1 MEKQGHVVF
10 TVRMFGDFSILYEG
24 REIRL
29 GRKSTA
35 KFIQLLQLVW
45 IHGEQGIFKENL
57 MKCLYDRN
65 EVSDSNNS
73 VNNLL
78 YQLRRQM
85 EKAGLPRG
93 EYVTRIGSVYA
104 IDENF
109 PIYLDVHDFKQKIY
123 LAEESEDEEDQYAYY
138 HDAFELYR
146 GELLPAIANEIWVM
160 EEHLRLKAKF
170 VQCVKW
176 LADFYRERNDY
187 NAMGYLFDRAAAIYP
202 FDSWQIG
209 QIDVLLSKGDY
220 KKANLLY
227 NKTVS
232 MYLEEMGQ
240 SPSPE
245 MQECYQRIT
254 SMTSYL
260 PDELENIKNEI
271 WKYPGAYAE
280 EKGTYYCSYS
290 GFVDI
295 CHMLSRNL
303 ERTGSSSYLMLCT
316 LTDYE
321 GKVIPNPDKLRARMD
336 DLKEVIQT
344 CLRKGDVFTQ
354 YSAFQYLIMLVG
366 AKEDECGNIYKRIN
380 RKLKEK
386 VGSRAELKY
395 VAVSLTDLQPQIEWK

>member
-1 MEKQGHVVF
+1 MKERGRVYF
-10 TVRMFGDFSILYEG
+10 TVRMFGGFSIIYEG

-45 IHGEQGIFKENL
+45 IKGQRGIGKEHL

-65 EVSDSNNS
+65 EVTDSNNS
-73 VNNLL
+73 INNLL

-85 EKAGLPRG
+85 ARAGMPKG
-93 EYVTRIGSVYA
+93 EYITRNGSVYRT
-104 IDENF
+104 DEQF
-109 PIYLDVHDFKQKIY
+109 PIDLDVHEFEQMIHMAGTSD
-123 LAEESEDEEDQYAYY
+123 DEEMQYECYRS
-138 HDAFELYR
+138 AFELYQ

-160 EEHLRLKAKF
+160 EENLRLKVLF
-170 VQCVKW
+170 EQCVKW
-176 LADFYRERNDY
+176 LSEYYGARNDY
-187 NAMGYLFDRAAAIYP
+187 NAMGYLFDRAATIYP

-209 QIDVLLSKGDY
+209 QIDVLLAKGDY
-220 KKANLLY
+220 KSANLLY

-232 MYLEEMGQ
+232 FYLEEMGQ
-240 SPSPE
+240 PPSPAL
-245 MQECYQRIT
+245 QECYQRIN

-271 WKYPGAYAE
+271 WKYPGTYAE

-303 ERTGSSSYLMLCT
+303 ERTGGGSYLMLCT

-321 GKVIPNPDKLRARMD
+321 GKVIPNPEKLRARMD
-336 DLKEVIQT
+336 NLKEVLQT
-344 CLRKGDVFTQ
+344 SLRKGDVFTQ
-354 YSAFQYLIMLVG
+354 YSSFQYLIMLVG
-366 AKEDECGNIYKRIN
+366 AKEEDCENIYKRIN
-380 RKLKEK
+380 RRLKEK

-395 VAVSLTDLQPQIEWK
+395 VAVSLTDLQPQIEWR